1 MHRKVILY
9 NRNPDL
15 KLRYAF
21 KSSTFFCGDDIL
33 MDPIGGSIPCN
44 SFMPIKLILTSMRL
58 PGVYEGELE
67 CVVEW
72 ENRNKKTRTS
82 ERALNMSED
91 AKSDYNFIGGEMEML
106 YLRVK
111 KRIDLDVD
119 SRYMEVQ
126 TSELPLF

>member
-1 MHRKVILY
+1 
-9 NRNPDL
+9 
-15 KLRYAF
+15 
-21 KSSTFFCGDDIL
+21 
-33 MDPIGGSIPCN
+33 MDPIGGSIPPN

-82 ERALNMSED
+82 DRALNLSED
-91 AKSDYNFIGGEMEML
+91 AKSDYNFVGGEMEML

-111 KRIDLDVD
+111 KRVDLDID
-119 SRYMEVQ
+119 SRYMEV
-126 TSELPLF
+126 